1 MTLCHYAEMNFPM
14 FGNTVNALAIIAGS
28 LLGAF
33 LFRGK
38 LKPETNESIIKATAM
53 AILLIGL
60 KNAWAGEN
68 MLLIIFSLVI
78 GTFLGEVLRIED
90 RLDGLGRFVESK
102 VKGDN
107 IARGF
112 VTASLLF
119 CVGSM
124 AILGS
129 LEGGLRNRHD
139 ILLAKAVLDGVI
151 SIMFTTTMGIGVL
164 LSAVPVFIYQGIIV
178 LSAVLVKDL
187 LTDTVIANMS
197 GVGGLLI
204 AALALNMLDV
214 KKIRVGN
221 MLPAVFIPLIYEVVQ
236 KLF

>member
-1 MTLCHYAEMNFPM
+1 M
-14 FGNTVNALAIIAGS
+14 FGNIVNALAIIAGS
-28 LLGAF
+28 LLGLF
-33 LFRGK
+33 LFRGRMK
-38 LKPETNESIIKATAM
+38 GEMNDSLIKATAL

-78 GTFLGEVLRIED
+78 GTFLGELIGIER
-90 RLDGLGRFVESK
+90 RLEDLGKFVESK
-102 VKGDN
+102 LKGDN

-112 VTASLLF
+112 VTASLLY

-129 LEGGLRNRHD
+129 LEGGLRNQHD

-151 SIMFTTTMGIGVL
+151 SIMFTSTLGAGVIF
-164 LSAVPVFIYQGIIV
+164 SAIPVFIYQGAIV
-178 LSAVLVKDL
+178 LGAVFVKDL
-187 LTDTVIANMS
+187 LTDQVIANLS

-204 AALALNMLDV
+204 AALALNQLEV
-214 KKIRVGN
+214 RKIRVGN
-221 MLPAVFIPLIYEVVQ
+221 MLPAVFIPVVYELIL
-236 KLF
+236 KAI